1 MIQDSE
7 ALKRYY
13 KFIKIIVVMVYN
25 QAYKYRISTQDIQF
39 LFSRNGE
46 SNSKN
51 HSH

>member
-1 MIQDSE
+1 MIRDSE
-7 ALKRYY
+7 ALKPYY
-13 KFIKIIVVMVYN
+13 KPIKIIVVMVYN
-25 QAYKYRISTQDIQF
+25 KALKYRISTQIIQF